1 MLSIRLLPLA
11 LTVLSSLAIAQSTQ
25 PYNLPKIAATPPM
38 GLNSWNWFAEK
49 VTDQDVRQAADL
61 LASFDMRDAGHV
73 YVNIDDI
80 WEGERDASTAL
91 TRGMGKPGFSGSC
104 VTVLEG
110 FIGKRQTKRMA
121 EVFAAQAAGVSSA
134 MR

>member
-38 GLNSWNWFAEK
+38 GWNSWNWFAEK

-80 WEGERDASTAL
+80 WEGERDA
-91 TRGMGKPGFSGSC
+91 R
-104 VTVLEG
+104 
-110 FIGKRQTKRMA
+110 
-121 EVFAAQAAGVSSA
+121 SA
-134 MR
+134 SE